1 MCIKIRVTNNKV
13 IKLNDKKLIT
23 KNTKRKCNQ
32 KRRICV
38 RILPILSVKTC
49 INHKHEMSLWLG
61 LLNWDIS
68 NDEDE
73 EAINVFYI
81 EE

>member
-1 MCIKIRVTNNKV
+1 
-13 IKLNDKKLIT
+13 
-23 KNTKRKCNQ
+23 
-32 KRRICV
+32 
-38 RILPILSVKTC
+38 
-49 INHKHEMSLWLG
+49 MSLWLG

-81 EE
+81 EEWSGEELINVLPCSIAFW